1 MTIDIISRQAD
12 ELARKYNETKDEEY
26 KIKWYKKV
34 EEIKYFVKEDDDWK

>member
-26 KIKWYKKV
+26 KKEWYKKV
-34 EEIKYFVKEDDDWK
+34 EEIKYFVKEEDDWK